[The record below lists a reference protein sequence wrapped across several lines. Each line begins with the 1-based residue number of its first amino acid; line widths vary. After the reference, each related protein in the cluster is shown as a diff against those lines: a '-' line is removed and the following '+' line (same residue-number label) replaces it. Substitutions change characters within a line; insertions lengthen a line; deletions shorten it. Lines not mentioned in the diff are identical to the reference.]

1 MGVLDLKMEG
11 RSGCELVIE
20 YQNNHAVI
28 KKYSSSVKYNQRLIK
43 QAEKQ
48 RNFYLTNQITAFF
61 TPKILEINNEIN
73 DVAWFTMHYVFAEKY
88 SDYLEQISIKQLKKL
103 IRTFIQYL
111 DQSFNNTKK
120 EQVKEVVFFNKFN
133 EIRTNIIQNKIPETA
148 YFLQVINQLENNIP
162 LTSLPLGTCH
172 GDFTFSNIL
181 FDDNE
186 MFLLD
191 FLDSFI
197 ESPIIDLVKL
207 RQDTCYKWSIMLEK
221 QMPQYKVNKLT
232 QVFNYFDL
240 ELETYCKNLGL
251 QDWYNF
257 LQAVNLLRIV
267 PYLKIQTEI
276 LFIKNALKQ
285 LLA

>member
-1 MGVLDLKMEG
+1 MSVLDLKMEG

-20 YQNNHAVI
+20 YQNSHAI
-28 KKYSSSVKYNQRLIK
+28 IRKYSSSVKYNHRLIK

-48 RNFYLTNQITAFF
+48 RNFYFSNQTQAFF
-61 TPKILEINNEIN
+61 TPEVLEINNELN
-73 DVAWFTMHYVFAEKY
+73 DISWFTMNYVFAEKY
-88 SDYLEQISIKQLKKL
+88 SDYLEQISVKQLKKL
-103 IRTFIQYL
+103 IQTFIQYL
-111 DQSFNNTKK
+111 DQSFTNAEKV
-120 EQVKEVVFFNKFN
+120 QVKEVIFLNKFS
-133 EIRTNIIQNKIPETA
+133 EIRTNIIQNQLPEA
-148 YFLQVINQLENNIP
+148 DYFLQVIHQLENNIP
-162 LTSLPLGTCH
+162 NTSLPIGTCH

-181 FDDNE
+181 FDDHE

-197 ESPIIDLVKL
+197 ESPMIDLVKL

-232 QVFNYFDL
+232 QVFDYFDK
-240 ELETYCKNLGL
+240 ELEAYCTNLKL
-251 QDWYNF
+251 QDWYVF

-285 LLA
+285 LLP

>member
-1 MGVLDLKMEG
+1 MSVLDLKMEG
-11 RSGCELVIE
+11 RSGCELVVE
-20 YQNNHAVI
+20 YQNSYAI
-28 KKYSSSVKYNQRLIK
+28 IRKYSSSVKYNHRLIK

-48 RNFYLTNQITAFF
+48 KNFYISNRIPAFF
-61 TPKILEINNEIN
+61 TPEILEINNEIN
-73 DVAWFTMHYVFAEKY
+73 DFAWFTMHYVFAEKY
-88 SDYLEQISIKQLKKL
+88 SDYLEQITIKQLKKL
-103 IRTFIQYL
+103 IQTFIKYL
-111 DQSFNNTKK
+111 DQSFNNAQK
-120 EQVKEVVFFNKFN
+120 EQVNEAIFLNKFN
-133 EIRTNIIQNKIPETA
+133 EIRTNIIQNQLPEAT
-148 YFLQVINQLENNIP
+148 YFLQVIDQLESNIP
-162 LTSLPLGTCH
+162 ITSLPIGPCH

-181 FDDNE
+181 FDDHE

-197 ESPIIDLVKL
+197 ESPMIDLVKL

-251 QDWYNF
+251 QDWYVF